1 MWYCYLTGEE
11 AELKKLGIKIRNMEN
26 GKALYCDFCL
36 KQFTRGTTSRKVDCT
51 ASLSQ
56 MANCYPFDLKEFMN
70 LYKSLTYTQEP
81 M

>member
-1 MWYCYLTGEE
+1 MW
-11 AELKKLGIKIRNMEN
+11 KN

-36 KQFTRGTTSRKVDCT
+36 NSLQEEKTSRKVDCT

-56 MANCYPFDLKEFMN
+56 MATESIFDLKEFMN
-70 LYKSLTYTQEP
+70 LYKSLTQEP